1 MIRCCRLLT
10 TILIWLIEIDKKSIE
25 IRQRNQKGKYDMSSH
40 VTLLLLVILLLVLVI
55 AVGFFIWH
63 SMHSASARS
72 SKQGGNTGKIRGQK
86 RHFTAED
93 RKAVLL
99 LRELS
104 ELMDSVDKGL

>member
-1 MIRCCRLLT
+1 
-10 TILIWLIEIDKKSIE
+10 
-25 IRQRNQKGKYDMSSH
+25 MSSP

-63 SMHSASARS
+63 SMHSASVRS

-86 RHFTAED
+86 RHFTTED

-99 LRELS
+99 IRELS